1 MKSHCNNCG
10 GEREHKILLEHK
22 NSGVEEVEE
31 DFRIRWWETYRVV
44 QCAGCESISMREDK
58 WNSENTGDDGCPIA
72 AVRFLPARI
81 FRPKPKWMDETEY
94 VFGCPDQIQSLLK
107 ETYICLQNDCRSSAA
122 MCVRAIF
129 EAVMIDKI
137 GDQGTFAANIE
148 EFEKQGYLSKKQKEL
163 VEPVLEAGH
172 ASIHRAYIPKTA
184 QLVTLVDI
192 LENIISVVYVHPQ
205 KAADLKKGIPV
216 RKKK

>member
-1 MKSHCNNCG
+1 
-10 GEREHKILLEHK
+10 
-22 NSGVEEVEE
+22 
-31 DFRIRWWETYRVV
+31 
-44 QCAGCESISMREDK
+44 
-58 WNSENTGDDGCPIA
+58 
-72 AVRFLPARI
+72 
-81 FRPKPKWMDETEY
+81 MDETEY